1 MVLQEHLVRLR
12 WNYFILQRQKCIIA
26 ALPYAHAQLCSGLSL
41 PTLQKMKNTC
51 VRSGKA
57 ETIYTEQQKIFCW
70 FQVYSQLSCSIAEM
84 SQILQRCYAVNW
96 NRDEEQNG
104 LKVFV
109 WCQTPFYILG
119 WYGLEKMWE
128 KTRNYGHWQNS
139 KRISDFLFYCVNK
152 STTAWQS
159 WLVEGQYPK
168 KS

>member
-1 MVLQEHLVRLR
+1 MKLFYPAEIKVHHCCSPLR
-12 WNYFILQRQKCIIA
+12 PCPAMFWDLLANFTKDEKYL
-26 ALPYAHAQLCSGLSL
+26 
-41 PTLQKMKNTC
+41 C

-57 ETIYTEQQKIFCW
+57 ETTYTEQQKIFCW